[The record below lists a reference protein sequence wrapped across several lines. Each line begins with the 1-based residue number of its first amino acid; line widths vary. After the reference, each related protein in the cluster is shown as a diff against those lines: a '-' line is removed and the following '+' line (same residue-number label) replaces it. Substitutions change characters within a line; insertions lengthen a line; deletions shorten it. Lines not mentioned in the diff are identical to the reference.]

1 MEMRRGIAAA
11 TEKVMSSVGIRF
23 VSFFIGGLLLPSVM
37 QSQAPAPSQ
46 APATT
51 AQAFTAQ
58 DTESALAKE
67 AAARGALL
75 MQTGKF
81 PDMDG
86 SGPYPASYAMAPN
99 GMEDVVY
106 QPKDLAQVKGK
117 LGVYIWGNGA
127 CGYDAT
133 SARFHLIEI
142 ASRGYVAI
150 APGEIES
157 GPKAP
162 KAAAD
167 GAPQAGADKRA
178 TPEKMLAA
186 LDWIL
191 AENQREGSPYFGR
204 IDPAS
209 VAFSGHSCGGLIAM
223 KAALDPRAK
232 VLVMENSG
240 LFRKPMGGVPANDK
254 MAAVVKLL
262 SQMKKEDLVQLH
274 TPVLYVL
281 GGPQD
286 MAEPNGLDDFEHIQH
301 VPVFVADHP
310 GAGHGGL
317 FSEPNGEATK
327 VELDWLAWQLHQD
340 RVAARTFTGPD
351 CVLCRDFRWVVYR
364 KGIE

>member
-1 MEMRRGIAAA
+1 
-11 TEKVMSSVGIRF
+11 MSSLRSNLLPYLLAG
-23 VSFFIGGLLLPSVM
+23 SLLPSVVLS
-37 QSQAPAPSQ
+37 QSPAPSQ

-67 AAARGALL
+67 AAARGAML

-86 SGPYPASYAMAPN
+86 SGPYPATYAMAPN

-106 QPKDLAQVKGK
+106 QPKDLTQVKAK
-117 LGVYIWGNGA
+117 LGVYIWGNGG

-162 KAAAD
+162 KPATD
-167 GAPQAGADKRA
+167 GTQQAGSDKRA

-191 AENQREGSPYFGR
+191 AENKREGSPYFGK
-204 IDPAS
+204 IDSAS

-232 VLVMENSG
+232 VLVLENSG
-240 LFRKPMGGVPANDK
+240 LFRKPVGGVPANDK

-274 TPVLYVL
+274 TPVLYIL

-286 MAEPNGLDDFEHIQH
+286 IAEPNGLNDFQHIQH

-351 CVLCRDFRWVVYR
+351 CTLCRDFRWVVYR